1 MNRTSP
7 APGLLLLLALA
18 ALSPALRAQVAPGAM
33 FPPLSSAGL
42 AGGPLPATSG
52 RVVLVDFWASW
63 CAPCKASFPVYSQIQ
78 ADYAAR
84 GLVIVAVSVDGT
96 AAPFAAFVARM
107 RPAFATLIDAGHAL
121 VRQVDVPTMPTSYL
135 LDRAGRVRF
144 VHAGFHGPQTDRELR
159 REIETLLA
167 EKPPAA

>member
-1 MNRTSP
+1 MRRTSP
-7 APGLLLLLALA
+7 ALLLLLALA
-18 ALSPALRAQVAPGAM
+18 ALPPALRAQVAPGAM
-33 FPPLSSAGL
+33 FPPLASAGL
-42 AGGPLPATSG
+42 AGGPLPTTSG

-84 GLVIVAVSVDGT
+84 GLVIVAVSVDET
-96 AAPFAAFVARM
+96 AAPFSAFVARM
-107 RPAFATLIDAGHAL
+107 RPGFTTLFDAGHAL
-121 VRQVDVPTMPTSYL
+121 VRRVEVPTMPTSYL
-135 LDRAGRVRF
+135 LDRPGRVRY